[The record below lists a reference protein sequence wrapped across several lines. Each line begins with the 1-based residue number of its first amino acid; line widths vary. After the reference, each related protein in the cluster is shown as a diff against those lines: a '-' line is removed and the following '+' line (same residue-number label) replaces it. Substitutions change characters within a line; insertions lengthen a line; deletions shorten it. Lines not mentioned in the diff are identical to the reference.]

1 MVHLLIINLS
11 NAREAVN
18 WPLAVARKESP
29 SMHASSSRHRRIRTM
44 ATALMA
50 GLTLLTCLT
59 GCGTSTASP
68 SAAGSGP
75 LQVVTSINQW
85 QSLAVDLGGDQARV
99 DTILSNTSTDAHDY
113 EPTTADIAR
122 ISRADLVIV
131 NGAGIDDWAA
141 KAAETGQA
149 RMVDI
154 SKASGRKAGDN
165 PHLWFSSQGRRAAAK
180 AVYEAYGQLRPDRT
194 ADFDR
199 AYQDWQ
205 GRQARLDDLIAKA
218 RKQTQGW
225 HYAATESA
233 AYYLCHD
240 LGMEDLTPEGYLRA
254 AANESEPSPEDL
266 VAFRHLLSSGRLDML
281 VLNVQEVNRTSKE
294 LAIQARKAHVPVF
307 EVSEQ
312 RPEKYRNLEDW
323 ISALIH
329 QVPGAKA

>member
-1 MVHLLIINLS
+1 
-11 NAREAVN
+11 
-18 WPLAVARKESP
+18 
-29 SMHASSSRHRRIRTM
+29 MHASNPRLRRTR
-44 ATALMA
+44 ALVAALLA
-50 GLTLLTCLT
+50 GLTLLTSLT
-59 GCGTSTASP
+59 GCGKSESTP
-68 SAAGSGP
+68 SASGSGP
-75 LQVVTSINQW
+75 LQVVASINQW
-85 QSLAVDLGGDQARV
+85 QSLAEDLGGDHARV

-149 RMVDI
+149 KLVDV
-154 SKASGRKAGDN
+154 SKASGRKTGDN

-180 AVYEAYGQLRPDRT
+180 AVHEAYRQLRPGHE
-194 ADFDR
+194 ADFDK

-205 GRQARLDDLIAKA
+205 GRQTRLDDQIADA
-218 RKQTQGW
+218 RKQTQGR
-225 HYAATESA
+225 HFAATESA

-254 AANESEPSPEDL
+254 AANESEPAPEDL
-266 VAFRHLLSSGRLDML
+266 VAFRHLLTSGQLDML

-294 LAIQARKAHVPVF
+294 LAIEARKAHVPVF

-312 RPEKYRNLEDW
+312 RPEKYGNLEDW
-323 ISALIH
+323 ISALV
-329 QVPGAKA
+329 QRMPGAKA

>member
-1 MVHLLIINLS
+1 MHTS
-11 NAREAVN
+11 STRFRRTRT
-18 WPLAVARKESP
+18 LAVG
-29 SMHASSSRHRRIRTM
+29 
-44 ATALMA
+44 LLV

-59 GCGTSTASP
+59 GCGKSESSS
-68 SAAGSGP
+68 SAAKSST

-85 QSLAVDLGGDQARV
+85 QSMAVDLGGDQARV

-149 RMVDI
+149 R
-154 SKASGRKAGDN
+154 
-165 PHLWFSSQGRRAAAK
+165 
-180 AVYEAYGQLRPDRT
+180 
-194 ADFDR
+194 
-199 AYQDWQ
+199 
-205 GRQARLDDLIAKA
+205 LDDLIAKA
-218 RKQTQGW
+218 RKQTQGR

-266 VAFRHLLSSGRLDML
+266 VAFRHLLASSQLDML
-281 VLNVQEVNRTSKE
+281 VLNTQEVNRTSKD
-294 LAIQARKAHVPVF
+294 LAIEARKAHVPVF

-312 RPEKYRNLEDW
+312 RPDKYRNLEDW
-323 ISALIH
+323 ISALVQ

>member
-1 MVHLLIINLS
+1 MYPSSPRLRRTRTLVAALL
-11 NAREAVN
+11 
-18 WPLAVARKESP
+18 
-29 SMHASSSRHRRIRTM
+29 
-44 ATALMA
+44 A
-50 GLTLLTCLT
+50 GLTLLTSLT
-59 GCGTSTASP
+59 GCGRSESTP
-68 SAAGSGP
+68 SASGSGP
-75 LQVVTSINQW
+75 LQVVASINQW
-85 QSLAVDLGGDQARV
+85 QSLAEDLGGDQARV

-149 RMVDI
+149 KLVDI

-165 PHLWFSSQGRRAAAK
+165 PHLWFSSQGRSAAAK
-180 AVYEAYGQLRPDRT
+180 AVHEAYRQLRPGRE
-194 ADFDR
+194 ADFDK

-205 GRQARLDDLIAKA
+205 VRQTRLDNLIADA
-218 RKQTQGW
+218 RKQTQGR

-240 LGMEDLTPEGYLRA
+240 LGMKDLTPEGYLRA

-266 VAFRHLLSSGRLDML
+266 VTFRHLLTSRQLDML
-281 VLNVQEVNRTSKE
+281 VLNTQEVNRTSKE
-294 LAIQARKAHVPVF
+294 LAIEAHRAHVPVF

-312 RPEKYRNLEDW
+312 RPNKYRNLEDW
-323 ISALIH
+323 ISALVQ
-329 QVPGAKA
+329 QVPVAKV

>member
-1 MVHLLIINLS
+1 MLVRLIE
-11 NAREAVN
+11 RPHV
-18 WPLAVARKESP
+18 VVRKELQP
-29 SMHASSSRHRRIRTM
+29 MHARRPCLRRIRSL
-44 ATALMA
+44 AAALLV
-50 GLTLLTCLT
+50 GLTLLTSLT
-59 GCGTSTASP
+59 GCGKSDASP
-68 SAAGSGP
+68 SSARSGP

-149 RMVDI
+149 RLVDI

-165 PHLWFSSQGRRAAAK
+165 PHLWFSSQGRGAAAK
-180 AVYEAYGQLRPDRT
+180 AVHEAYGQLRPDRT

-205 GRQARLDDLIAKA
+205 GRQARLEDLIAKT
-218 RKQTQGW
+218 RKQTQGR

-254 AANESEPSPEDL
+254 TANESEPSPEDL
-266 VAFRHLLSSGRLDML
+266 VAFRQLLASGQLDML

-294 LAIQARKAHVPVF
+294 LAIEARKAHVPVF

-312 RPEKYRNLEDW
+312 RPERYRNLEDW
-323 ISALIH
+323 ISALVH
-329 QVPGAKA
+329 RVPGARG

>member
-1 MVHLLIINLS
+1 MHVS
-11 NAREAVN
+11 
-18 WPLAVARKESP
+18 SP
-29 SMHASSSRHRRIRTM
+29 RLRRTRTLV
-44 ATALMA
+44 TALLT
-50 GLTLLTCLT
+50 GLTLLTFLT
-59 GCGTSTASP
+59 GCGESGSSP
-68 SAAGSGP
+68 SASGSGP

-85 QSLAVDLGGDQARV
+85 QSLAVDLAGDQARV

-149 RMVDI
+149 RLVDI

-165 PHLWFSSQGRRAAAK
+165 PHLWFSSQSRRAAAK
-180 AVYEAYGQLRPDRT
+180 AVHEAYRQLRPDQG
-194 ADFDR
+194 DGFDK

-218 RKQTQGW
+218 RKQTQGR

-240 LGMEDLTPEGYLRA
+240 LGMKDLTPEGYLRA

-266 VAFRHLLSSGRLDML
+266 VAFRHLLASGQLDML
-281 VLNVQEVNRTSKE
+281 VLNTQEVNRTSKD
-294 LAIQARKAHVPVF
+294 LATEARKAHVPVF

-312 RPEKYRNLEDW
+312 RPDKYRNLEDW
-323 ISALIH
+323 ISALV
-329 QVPGAKA
+329 QRVPGAKA

>member
-1 MVHLLIINLS
+1 
-11 NAREAVN
+11 
-18 WPLAVARKESP
+18 
-29 SMHASSSRHRRIRTM
+29 MHSSSPRFRRTRTL
-44 ATALMA
+44 AAALLV

-59 GCGTSTASP
+59 GCGKSESSPSTAKS
-68 SAAGSGP
+68 ST

-149 RMVDI
+149 SLVDI

-165 PHLWFSSQGRRAAAK
+165 PHLWFSSQSRRAAAK
-180 AVYEAYGQLRPDRT
+180 AVHEAYRQLRPGRE
-194 ADFDR
+194 ADFDK

-205 GRQARLDDLIAKA
+205 GRQARLDDLIADA
-218 RKQTQGW
+218 RKQTQGR

-266 VAFRHLLSSGRLDML
+266 VAFRHLLTSGRLDML
-281 VLNVQEVNRTSKE
+281 VLNVQEVNRTSKD
-294 LAIQARKAHVPVF
+294 LAIEARKTHLPVF

-312 RPEKYRNLEDW
+312 RPERYRNLEDW
-323 ISALIH
+323 ISALVH

>member
-1 MVHLLIINLS
+1 M
-11 NAREAVN
+11 
-18 WPLAVARKESP
+18 
-29 SMHASSSRHRRIRTM
+29 
-44 ATALMA
+44 
-50 GLTLLTCLT
+50 
-59 GCGTSTASP
+59 
-68 SAAGSGP
+68 
-75 LQVVTSINQW
+75 TSINQW

-149 RMVDI
+149 RLVDI
-154 SKASGRKAGDN
+154 SKASGHKAGDN
-165 PHLWFSSQGRRAAAK
+165 PHLWFSSQSRRAAAK
-180 AVYEAYGQLRPDRT
+180 AVHEAYRQLRPGRGT
-194 ADFDR
+194 DFDK

-218 RKQTQGW
+218 RKQTQGR

-266 VAFRHLLSSGRLDML
+266 VAFRHLLASSQLDML
-281 VLNVQEVNRTSKE
+281 VLNTQEVNRTSKD
-294 LAIQARKAHVPVF
+294 LAIEARKAHVPVF

-312 RPEKYRNLEDW
+312 RPDKYRNLEDW
-323 ISALIH
+323 ISALVQ

>member
-1 MVHLLIINLS
+1 
-11 NAREAVN
+11 
-18 WPLAVARKESP
+18 
-29 SMHASSSRHRRIRTM
+29 MHARRPCLRRIRSL
-44 ATALMA
+44 AAALLV
-50 GLTLLTCLT
+50 GLTLLTSLT
-59 GCGTSTASP
+59 GCGKSDASP
-68 SAAGSGP
+68 SAARSGP

-149 RMVDI
+149 RLVDI

-180 AVYEAYGQLRPDRT
+180 AVHEAYRQLRPDRT

-218 RKQTQGW
+218 RKQTQGR
-225 HYAATESA
+225 HYAVTESA

-240 LGMEDLTPEGYLRA
+240 LGMEDLAPEGYLQA
-254 AANESEPSPEDL
+254 TANESEPSPEDL
-266 VAFRHLLSSGRLDML
+266 VAFRQLLASGQLDML

-294 LAIQARKAHVPVF
+294 LAIEARKAHVPVF

-312 RPEKYRNLEDW
+312 RPERYRNLEDW
-323 ISALIH
+323 ISALVH
-329 QVPGAKA
+329 RVPGARV